1 MHCMLTPTQLFGQ
14 LFLKWFLITFR
25 KVARFYAGRMWTLFV
40 VGREFH
46 LPCVAP
52 HRFFQKLGDYTSA
65 LQFLVLSKCNQE
77 AFVMA
82 EVGACVG
89 GCGLSDYAPPTQ
101 AHGQMEEYASVIGD
115 SATTEDYLQIAHH
128 FEQVKNHF
136 KSGLFF
142 MKAKAYKEVCFTALK
157 LPGVLHHLWYSCHC
171 YIVYRLSIICS
182 NARTHCSLRESI
194 SNWPLKW
201 SVSVMFEG

>member
-1 MHCMLTPTQLFGQ
+1 
-14 LFLKWFLITFR
+14 
-25 KVARFYAGRMWTLFV
+25 MWTLS
-40 VGREFH
+40 VGHEFH
-46 LPCVAP
+46 YPCVAP
-52 HRFFQKLGDYTSA
+52 YRFFQKLGDYTSA

-89 GCGLSDYAPPTQ
+89 ECVHSNHAPPTQ

-142 MKAKAYKEVCFTALK
+142 MKAKAYKQVCSVVLT
-157 LPGVLHHLWYSCHC
+157 LPNVLHHLWKGCHHYVVQALHHLLRCPDSLFPEGEHIQLAIEVVSQC
-171 YIVYRLSIICS
+171 YV
-182 NARTHCSLRESI
+182 
-194 SNWPLKW
+194 
-201 SVSVMFEG
+201 